1 MSNNILCEIISTMRI
16 TNRSMIYRILIVI
29 GYLSFY
35 INLKEV
41 NVLIVFSTLLFV
53 VLGFVDLKFKRS
65 YLELLFPFSSGILCF
80 LMRQFYWDNFDF
92 LNRVNNLLLIS
103 LIFSLIL
110 AVLKLGFIKKVLLFF
125 NELNLKKRLIVIF
138 VLAEFLFII
147 SSYIIVRKGVKLG
160 GDEPHYLV
168 IAQSI
173 ARDFDLNVFDQY
185 ARNKYREFINVR
197 LQSHAKVG
205 KGFKKWYSFHLP
217 GVSFTLLPFFFFKI
231 PIPLLYFLIRS
242 YMGLFGALLS
252 VFVYLFSLKIWKN
265 SKLSFFI
272 AIVFTLTSP
281 IFFMSI
287 HIFAEIQ
294 AILLILSSLYIL
306 LFSEKR
312 SYFKVLLAGF
322 LLSITIFWGMKY
334 AIFIYVFSL
343 GFLFFFIKRKEYKK
357 ALLFILFPIIFQ
369 LLFFC
374 YLFYAYGNFSPNSI
388 YYGVMSEAQK
398 KELFN
403 VVLKRTP
410 LKVRVE
416 TLLDYFFDQR
426 DGLLLYNPFYLFAF
440 PGLLIALRKF
450 RIYSRHLLISVAS
463 FIYMLYH
470 GFSTV
475 RAGYCPQA
483 RYLVP
488 VLWTLMLF
496 SIIYYLETENR
507 FLKRI
512 FIFLPIY
519 SVFVVIYQVF
529 NPFTLYQTTTHDYLY
544 RPGLMF
550 QYWSSLYLKLPN
562 FLPSFIK
569 VNSNE
574 RYIPNLVF
582 LFLFIL
588 FVIFSLKKIKKEN
601 LKPLFP
607 ISFLFFFV
615 IFSLFPRVS
624 LFNPTLVTKSG
635 AMPHLIY
642 NANFYPTK
650 KNRVD
655 FEITDNGS
663 YRYTISTVKEA
674 KYFVIELKK
683 AKEDKTKIEI
693 YNFDRKIDNV
703 ASLLETQKLYVKD
716 PEFKKIGNKL
726 YYQFTVNIK
735 SKNLKQAFLHLQ
747 LYPYKKKGLRNGWK

>member
-1 MSNNILCEIISTMRI
+1 MV
-16 TNRSMIYRILIVI
+16 YRILIVI

-35 INLKEV
+35 INLKQV
-41 NVLIVFSTLLFV
+41 NILIVFSTLLLV
-53 VLGFVDLKFKRS
+53 VLGFVDLKFKRP
-65 YLELLFPFSSGILCF
+65 YFKLLFPFSSGILCF

-110 AVLKLGFIKKVLLFF
+110 AVFKQGLIKKVLLFF
-125 NELNLKKRLIVIF
+125 NKSSLKKRLIIIF

-147 SSYIIVRKGVKLG
+147 SSYIIVKKGVVLG

-197 LQSHAKVG
+197 LHSHAKVG

-217 GVSFTLLPFFFFKI
+217 GVSFTLVPFFFFKI
-231 PIPLLYFLIRS
+231 PIPLLYFLMRF
-242 YMGLFGALLS
+242 YMGFFGALLS
-252 VFVYLFSLKIWKN
+252 ILVYLFSLKVWKN
-265 SKLSFFI
+265 LKLSFFI
-272 AIVFTLTSP
+272 TIVFTLTSP

-294 AILLILSSLYIL
+294 ALLLILSSLYIL

-312 SYFKVLLAGF
+312 SYFKILLAGF

-357 ALLFILFPIIFQ
+357 GFLFILFPIIFQ
-369 LLFFC
+369 LLFFS

-388 YYGVMSEAQK
+388 YYGVMGEAQK

-403 VVLKRTP
+403 VVLKKTP
-410 LKVRVE
+410 LKIRVE

-450 RIYSRHLLISVAS
+450 RIYSKHLLISVAS
-463 FIYMLYH
+463 FIYILYH

-488 VLWTLMLF
+488 VLWILMLF
-496 SIIYYLETENR
+496 SVIYYLESKNR
-507 FLKRI
+507 FLKKI
-512 FIFLPIY
+512 FVFIPIY

-574 RYIPNLVF
+574 KYIPNLVF

-588 FVIFSLKKIKKEN
+588 FVVFSFKKIKKEN

-607 ISFLFFFV
+607 ISFLFLFV
-615 IFSLFPRVS
+615 IFSLFPRVP

-650 KNRVD
+650 R
-655 FEITDNGS
+655 
-663 YRYTISTVKEA
+663 
-674 KYFVIELKK
+674 IEL
-683 AKEDKTKIEI
+683 
-693 YNFDRKIDNV
+693 
-703 ASLLETQKLYVKD
+703 
-716 PEFKKIGNKL
+716 
-726 YYQFTVNIK
+726 
-735 SKNLKQAFLHLQ
+735 NLKLQ
-747 LYPYKKKGLRNGWK
+747 TMEVIDIRFQQ

>member
-1 MSNNILCEIISTMRI
+1 LSNNILYEIISTMRI
-16 TNRSMIYRILIVI
+16 TNRSMIYRIFIAI

-35 INLKEV
+35 INLKQV
-41 NVLIVFSTLLFV
+41 NVLIVFSTLLLV
-53 VLGFVDLKFKRS
+53 VLGFVDLKFKS
-65 YLELLFPFSSGILCF
+65 TYLKLLFPFSSGILCF
-80 LMRQFYWDNFDF
+80 LVKQFYWDNFDF
-92 LNRVNNLLLIS
+92 SNRVSNLLLIS
-103 LIFSLIL
+103 LIFSLMLAIL
-110 AVLKLGFIKKVLLFF
+110 KFGLINKILLFF
-125 NELNLKKRLIVIF
+125 NKLSLKKRLIIIF
-138 VLAEFLFII
+138 ILAEFLFII
-147 SSYIIVRKGVKLG
+147 SSYIIVKKGVVLG

-173 ARDFDLNVFDQY
+173 AKDFDLNVFDQY
-185 ARNKYREFINVR
+185 ARNKYREFINIR
-197 LQSHAKVG
+197 LHSHAKVG

-231 PIPLLYFLIRS
+231 PIPLLYFLVRL

-252 VFVYLFSLKIWKN
+252 VLVYLFSLKIWKN
-265 SKLSFFI
+265 LKLSFFI
-272 AIVFTLTSP
+272 TIVFTLTSP

-287 HIFAEIQ
+287 HIFAEVQ

-306 LFSEKR
+306 LFSEKK
-312 SYFKVLLAGF
+312 SYFKILLAGF
-322 LLSITIFWGMKY
+322 LLSTSIFWGMKY
-334 AIFIYVFSL
+334 AIFVYAFSL
-343 GFLFFFIKRKEYKK
+343 GFLFFFIKKKEYKK
-357 ALLFILFPIIFQ
+357 AFLFILFPIIFQ

-388 YYGVMSEAQK
+388 YYGIMNEAQK
-398 KELFN
+398 KELFD
-403 VVLKRTP
+403 VVLKKTP
-410 LKVRVE
+410 LKMRVE

-450 RIYSRHLLISVAS
+450 KIYSIHLLISVAS
-463 FIYMLYH
+463 FIYIFYH

-507 FLKRI
+507 FLKKI
-512 FIFLPIY
+512 FIFIPIY

-550 QYWSSLYLKLPN
+550 QHWSNLYLRLPN
-562 FLPSFIK
+562 FLPSFVK

-588 FVIFSLKKIKKEN
+588 FVIFSFKKVKKEN
-601 LKPLFP
+601 IKFLFP
-607 ISFLFFFV
+607 ISFLFLFV
-615 IFSLFPRVS
+615 IFSLFPRVP

-642 NANFYPTK
+642 NANFYPAK
-650 KNRVD
+650 KNKIE
-655 FEITDNGS
+655 FEITDNGY
-663 YRYTISTVKEA
+663 YRYTISTIKKA
-674 KYFVIELKK
+674 NYFVIELKK
-683 AKEDKTKIEI
+683 AKEDETKVEV
-693 YNFDRKIDNV
+693 YNFDRKMGDV
-703 ASLLETQKLYVKD
+703 VCLSETRKIYIKD
-716 PEFKKIGNKL
+716 PEFKKIKNKF
-726 YYQFTVNIK
+726 YYQFTINIK
-735 SKNLKQAFLHLQ
+735 SKNLKQAILYLQ
-747 LYPYKKKGLRNGWK
+747 LYPLKRKS

>member
-1 MSNNILCEIISTMRI
+1 LSNNILYEIISTMRI
-16 TNRSMIYRILIVI
+16 TNRSMIYRIFIAI

-35 INLKEV
+35 INLKQV
-41 NVLIVFSTLLFV
+41 NVLIVFSTLLLV
-53 VLGFVDLKFKRS
+53 VLGFVDLKFKS
-65 YLELLFPFSSGILCF
+65 TYLKLLFPFSSGILCF
-80 LMRQFYWDNFDF
+80 LVKQFYWDNFDF
-92 LNRVNNLLLIS
+92 SNRVSNLLLIS
-103 LIFSLIL
+103 LIFSLMLAIL
-110 AVLKLGFIKKVLLFF
+110 KFGLINKILLFF
-125 NELNLKKRLIVIF
+125 NKLSLKKRLIIIF
-138 VLAEFLFII
+138 ILAEFLFII
-147 SSYIIVRKGVKLG
+147 SSYIIVKKGVVLG

-173 ARDFDLNVFDQY
+173 AKDFDLNVFDQY
-185 ARNKYREFINVR
+185 ARNKYREFINIR
-197 LQSHAKVG
+197 LHSHAKVG

-231 PIPLLYFLIRS
+231 PIPLLYFLVRL

-252 VFVYLFSLKIWKN
+252 VLVYLFSLKIWKN
-265 SKLSFFI
+265 LKLSFFI
-272 AIVFTLTSP
+272 TIVFTLTSP

-287 HIFAEIQ
+287 HIFAEVQ

-306 LFSEKR
+306 LFSEKK
-312 SYFKVLLAGF
+312 SYFKILLAGF
-322 LLSITIFWGMKY
+322 LLSTSIFWGMKY
-334 AIFIYVFSL
+334 AIFVYAFSL
-343 GFLFFFIKRKEYKK
+343 GFLFFFIKKKEYKK
-357 ALLFILFPIIFQ
+357 AFLFILFPIIFQ

-388 YYGVMSEAQK
+388 YYGIMNEAQK
-398 KELFN
+398 KELFD
-403 VVLKRTP
+403 VVLKKTP
-410 LKVRVE
+410 LKMRVE
-416 TLLDYFFDQR
+416 TILDYFFDQR

-450 RIYSRHLLISVAS
+450 KIYSIHLLISVAS
-463 FIYMLYH
+463 FIYIFYH

-507 FLKRI
+507 FLKKI
-512 FIFLPIY
+512 FIFIPIY

-550 QYWSSLYLKLPN
+550 QHWSNLYLRLPN
-562 FLPSFIK
+562 FLPSFVK

-588 FVIFSLKKIKKEN
+588 FVIFSFKKVKKEN
-601 LKPLFP
+601 IKFLFP
-607 ISFLFFFV
+607 ISFLFLFV
-615 IFSLFPRVS
+615 IFSLFPRVP

-642 NANFYPTK
+642 NANFYPAK
-650 KNRVD
+650 KNKIE
-655 FEITDNGS
+655 FEITDNGY
-663 YRYTISTVKEA
+663 YRYTISTIKKA
-674 KYFVIELKK
+674 NYFVIELKK
-683 AKEDKTKIEI
+683 AKEDETKVEV
-693 YNFDRKIDNV
+693 YNFDRKMGDV
-703 ASLLETQKLYVKD
+703 VCLSETRKIYIKD
-716 PEFKKIGNKL
+716 PEFKKIKNKF
-726 YYQFTVNIK
+726 YYQFTINIK
-735 SKNLKQAFLHLQ
+735 SKNLKQAILYLQ
-747 LYPYKKKGLRNGWK
+747 LYPLKRKS

>member
-1 MSNNILCEIISTMRI
+1 MSNNILCEIISTMGI

-35 INLKEV
+35 INLKQV
-41 NVLIVFSTLLFV
+41 NILIVFSTLLLV
-53 VLGFVDLKFKRS
+53 VLGFVDLKFKRP
-65 YLELLFPFSSGILCF
+65 YFKLLFPFSSGILCF

-110 AVLKLGFIKKVLLFF
+110 AVFKQGLIKKALLFF
-125 NELNLKKRLIVIF
+125 NKSSLKKRLIIIF

-147 SSYIIVRKGVKLG
+147 SSYIIVKKGVVLG
-160 GDEPHYLV
+160 GDEPHYFV

-197 LQSHAKVG
+197 LHSHAKVG

-217 GVSFTLLPFFFFKI
+217 GVSFTLVPFFFFKI

-252 VFVYLFSLKIWKN
+252 ILVYLFSLKIWKN

-272 AIVFTLTSP
+272 TIVFTLTSP

-294 AILLILSSLYIL
+294 ALLLILSSLYIL
-306 LFSEKR
+306 LFSEKK
-312 SYFKVLLAGF
+312 SYFKILLAGF

-357 ALLFILFPIIFQ
+357 GFLFILFPIISQ
-369 LLFFC
+369 LLFFS
-374 YLFYAYGNFSPNSI
+374 YLFYAYGSFSPNSI
-388 YYGVMSEAQK
+388 YYGVMNEAQK

-403 VVLKRTP
+403 VVLKKTP
-410 LKVRVE
+410 LKIRVE

-450 RIYSRHLLISVAS
+450 RIYSKHLLISVAS
-463 FIYMLYH
+463 FIYILYH

-507 FLKRI
+507 FLKKTFV
-512 FIFLPIY
+512 FIPIY

-550 QYWSSLYLKLPN
+550 QHWSNLYLKLPN
-562 FLPSFIK
+562 FLPSFVKI
-569 VNSNE
+569 NSNE

-588 FVIFSLKKIKKEN
+588 FVVFSFKKIKIEN

-607 ISFLFFFV
+607 ISFLFLFV
-615 IFSLFPRVS
+615 IFSLFPRVP

-635 AMPHLIY
+635 DMPHLIY
-642 NANFYPTK
+642 NTNFYPTK
-650 KNRVD
+650 KNRIG

-674 KYFVIELKK
+674 KYFAVELKK
-683 AKEDKTKIEI
+683 AKEDKTNIEI
-693 YNFDRKIDNV
+693 YNFDSKMANI
-703 ASLLETQKLYVKD
+703 ASLLETQKLYIKD
-716 PEFKKIGNKL
+716 PEFKKIRNKF
-726 YYQFTVNIK
+726 YYQFTINIK
-735 SKNLKQAFLHLQ
+735 SKNLKQALLHLQ
-747 LYPYKKKGLRNGWK
+747 LYPLKRKS